1 MNLEKKFCFY
11 SIYELLQVNIK
22 RDQTILNN
30 YIKINKILIIIINL
44 QVTIYFYTFEKFK
57 QKHLKTRVRE
67 NLTIIFSP
75 DFVR

>member
-1 MNLEKKFCFY
+1 MNVEKKFCFY

-44 QVTIYFYTFEKFK
+44 QDTIYFYTFEKFK
-57 QKHLKTRVRE
+57 QKRLKTRVRE
-67 NLTIIFSP
+67 KLTIILSP